1 MFLSPQNKSLVAVAT
16 QRSQQGL
23 TLFAG
28 EGGQGRCGSRRVFLV
43 SVSLESQS
51 LFARCPEF
59 VASQLKAGGEMSSII
74 RFVVLLQLCV
84 REKPICSYHFLFHRD
99 ISLLRKVCFK
109 FSSFAVVSTSYTITC
124 NFVFSMTLVS
134 LTLQC

>member
-74 RFVVLLQLCV
+74 RFVVLL
-84 REKPICSYHFLFHRD
+84 SYVLGRNPSVLTTSSFTETFPFFGKSVLS
-99 ISLLRKVCFK
+99 SLLLLLCPPR
-109 FSSFAVVSTSYTITC
+109 I
-124 NFVFSMTLVS
+124 L
-134 LTLQC
+134 